1 MIRVTDEAT
10 TLLATI
16 DRPEGTVL
24 RVEPAGQ
31 DQLQLVV
38 GEAQPGDQVVER
50 EGQDLLH
57 ISGAISNLL
66 DGLAMD
72 RVDTEEGPT
81 LAFVREGRS
90 EP

>member
-31 DQLQLVV
+31 DRLELVV

-57 ISGAISNLL
+57 ISGAVGNLL

-72 RVDTEEGPT
+72 RVDTEEGPRLT
-81 LAFVREGRS
+81 FVREGPS
-90 EP
+90 EQ